1 MKIDLALLPTWLE
14 AINPRL
20 VFDFGKAIPKGD
32 ESCEIVLRYKNG

>member
-14 AINPRL
+14 AINSRL

-32 ESCEIVLRYKNG
+32 DFCESF